1 MPAPASLAVLGA
13 DPKGLA
19 IAAKQA
25 ALAAIGWRAAV
36 NREQRHGRLGSP
48 GPAGP
53 DGQRE

>member
-1 MPAPASLAVLGA
+1 VFGFWPLLLG
-13 DPKGLA
+13 GG
-19 IAAKQA
+19 ITI
-25 ALAAIGWRAAV
+25 LAAIGWQAAV